1 MARYARQL
9 KMLRV
14 FIHRPRPK
22 GRFRHEIQAIGI
34 GKQPPKVN
42 GLFDFALR
50 LQIKIIDGL
59 YRFMVICRILLW

>member
-14 FIHRPRPK
+14 FIHRSCPK
-22 GRFRHEIQAIGI
+22 GPFRHEIPAIGI

-50 LQIKIIDGL
+50 LRIKIIDGVC
-59 YRFMVICRILLW
+59 RFMVICRILLW